1 MPHLPVIVLVR
12 PQLGE
17 NIGAAARAMSN
28 FGLSELRLV
37 APRDGWP
44 NKKALHLAAGAEHI
58 IEAAELFP
66 DTAAALH
73 DIQFA
78 YATTARPRDIEKR
91 VVDAAD
97 AMREAYASAKAG
109 TRVAF
114 VFGPERTGLENDD
127 IGWCDTLVTI
137 PTAPGNSSLNLAQS
151 AVVVLYEWWK
161 LSSRA
166 QSRDLKDPS
175 TRPKGLAQDDK
186 LATKKDWQGLFEQ
199 LECYLDE
206 ADYYRVAHKKPLM
219 WQNMRNMLLRG
230 AWSEQEVRTFRGML
244 RILWEGRQ
252 PRKRK

>member
-1 MPHLPVIVLVR
+1 MPSLPVLILVR

-44 NKKALHLAAGAEHI
+44 NKKALHMAAGAESI
-58 IEAAELFP
+58 IEAAKIY
-66 DTAAALH
+66 DNTAAALH
-73 DIQFA
+73 DIQLA

-91 VVDAAD
+91 VTDAAG
-97 AMREAYASAKAG
+97 AMREARASVKAG

-137 PTAPGNSSLNLAQS
+137 STAPGNSSLNLAQS
-151 AVVVLYEWWK
+151 AVILLYEWFRQGQGASVHK
-161 LSSRA
+161 PLPEA
-166 QSRDLKDPS
+166 AP
-175 TRPKGLAQDDK
+175 
-186 LATKKDWQGLFEQ
+186 KKDWDALFKQ
-199 LECYLDE
+199 LEIYLDE
-206 ADYYRVAHKKPLM
+206 ANYYRAAHKKPLM
-219 WQNMRNMLLRG
+219 WQNMKNMLLRG